1 LKTRIMTHSR
11 NMREEQRMTNY
22 DVIVIGGGA
31 AGLSGALALTRSR
44 RSVLVI
50 DDGTPRNAPAEG
62 VHNYLTRDG
71 VPPREIYAIGRQ
83 EVIGYGGEI
92 VDGTVTTA
100 HRADDGFTVELAD
113 GTTYRSRRLLV
124 TTGLTDVLPDVPGLK
139 ERWGKDVLHCPYCH
153 GWEVQD
159 QAIGVLATTPMGVHQ
174 AQLFRQLSDD
184 VTLFLHTAPDLT
196 DEQWEELAARGIS
209 VVQGKVE
216 QIEVDD
222 DRLTGVRL
230 EGGKVVQRQALAV
243 QSVGRARAGFLA
255 DLGLE
260 AILVESNG
268 VEVGTA
274 VQVDAM
280 GATEV
285 PGVFAAGNVTNPMA
299 QVMPSAAAGLMAAGG
314 VNFDLIAEETRLAVA
329 TRSS

>member
-1 LKTRIMTHSR
+1 
-11 NMREEQRMTNY
+11 MTNY

-159 QAIGVLATTPMGVHQ
+159 QAIG
-174 AQLFRQLSDD
+174 
-184 VTLFLHTAPDLT
+184 
-196 DEQWEELAARGIS
+196 
-209 VVQGKVE
+209 
-216 QIEVDD
+216 
-222 DRLTGVRL
+222 
-230 EGGKVVQRQALAV
+230 
-243 QSVGRARAGFLA
+243 GRARAGFLA

>member
-1 LKTRIMTHSR
+1 MTK
-11 NMREEQRMTNY
+11 Y

-31 AGLSGALALTRSR
+31 AGLSGALALVRSR
-44 RSVLVI
+44 RSVLVV

-62 VHNYLTRDG
+62 VHNFLTRDG
-71 VPPREIYAIGRQ
+71 TPPSEIYALGRE
-83 EVIGYGGEI
+83 EVVGYGGEI
-92 VDGTVTTA
+92 AEGTVTTA
-100 HRADDGFTVELAD
+100 VKDDDGFTVELAD

-124 TTGLTDVLPDVPGLK
+124 TTGLTDVLPDVPGLA
-139 ERWGKDVLHCPYCH
+139 ERWGKDVIHCPYCH
-153 GWEVQD
+153 GWEVRD
-159 QAIGVLATTPMGVHQ
+159 QAIGVLATSPMALHQ

-184 VTLFLHTAPDLT
+184 VTLFLHTAPEPT

-216 QIEVDD
+216 QLEVSG
-222 DRLTGVRL
+222 DRITGVRL
-230 EGGKVVQRQALAV
+230 EGGKVIPRQALAIQTTV
-243 QSVGRARAGFLA
+243 RARAGFLA

-260 AILVESNG
+260 PTLIENNG
-268 VEVGTA
+268 IEIGTA

-299 QVMPSAAAGLMAAGG
+299 QVMPSAAAGLMAGAGI
-314 VNFDLIAEETRLAVA
+314 NFDLITEETRLA
-329 TRSS
+329 RSRAGSGRLE

>member
-1 LKTRIMTHSR
+1 MTK
-11 NMREEQRMTNY
+11 Y

-31 AGLSGALALTRSR
+31 AGLSGALALARSR

-50 DDGTPRNAPAEG
+50 DDRTPRNAPAEG

-71 VPPREIYAIGRQ
+71 VPPQELYAAGRQ
-83 EVIGYGGEI
+83 EVQGYGGEF

-100 HRADDGFTVELAD
+100 SSSADGFAVELAD

-124 TTGLTDVLPDVPGLK
+124 TTGLTDVLPDVPGLA
-139 ERWGKDVLHCPYCH
+139 ERWGKDVVHCPYCH
-153 GWEVQD
+153 GWEVRD
-159 QAIGVLATTPMGVHQ
+159 QAIGVLATSPMAAHQ

-184 VTLFLHTAPDLT
+184 VTLFLHTAPEPT
-196 DEQWEELAARGIS
+196 EEQWEELAARGIS

-216 QIEVDD
+216 QVEVTD

-230 EGGKVVQRQALAV
+230 EGGRVIPRQVLATQTTV
-243 QSVGRARAGFLA
+243 RARAGFLA

-260 AILVESNG
+260 PTMVEANG

-274 VQVDAM
+274 IQVDQT
-280 GATEV
+280 GATSV
-285 PGVFAAGNVTNPMA
+285 PGVYAAGNVSNPMA
-299 QVMPSAAAGLMAAGG
+299 QVMPSAAAGLMAGAAI
-314 VNFDLIAEETRLAVA
+314 NFDLITEETRLAVA
-329 TRSS
+329 ARAS